1 MEATL
6 IRDLAKALRIG
17 VSFALYLLIRRV
29 VKTILRYVRANN
41 VSIDVEFPIVLFG
54 GIVRLPLIGT
64 FDIESIWDVLRD
76 RIYGLKING
85 KWTIIDCG
93 ANMGISTRI
102 YALQNRYGH
111 VIAIEPNSEILP
123 KLIRNTNDLKNVTIL
138 PIAVA
143 PKSGYVE
150 LYVAKDHVASSL
162 FKDYAKHKGRGVVK
176 FHRVNALT
184 LNDVLK
190 ILRINYVD
198 LLLLDVEGLANDI
211 LLASYELL
219 SKGVIKTIKV
229 DLADYDNPHD
239 IHDLI
244 VILMRA
250 GYEVSIIENTLYAKK
265 K

>member
-1 MEATL
+1 MEVTL
-6 IRDLAKALRIG
+6 IRDLAKAMRIS

-29 VKTILRYVRANN
+29 VRTILRYVRASN
-41 VSIDVEFPIVLFG
+41 VSIDIEFPIVLFG
-54 GIVRLPLIGT
+54 GIVRLPLIST
-64 FDIESIWDVLRD
+64 FDIESIWDVLR
-76 RIYGLKING
+76 
-85 KWTIIDCG
+85 
-93 ANMGISTRI
+93 GISTRI
-102 YALQNRYGH
+102 YALQNRYGR

-123 KLIRNTNDLKNVTIL
+123 KLIRNINDLKNVTIL

-162 FKDYAKHKGRGVVK
+162 VKDYAKHKGRGIVK
-176 FHRVNALT
+176 VHRVNSLA
-184 LNDVLK
+184 LNDILK

-219 SKGVIKTIKV
+219 SKGVIKLIKV